1 MAHNLTHPR
10 ESSNFPEHHLE
21 GAMNKILIFDAYPSI
36 RQLLAEELTAEGN
49 VTMGIG
55 KPEYLKEWVEKFD
68 PDLIVLDLYVRGRI
82 LWDLLEELKTRYPTV
97 PVLLF
102 TAFQPNEIPRFQEA
116 DAWVRK
122 SFVFEE
128 LKEKIALLLEKRQ
141 GNSEIKK
148 PILAKDSNQTGSQAP
163 PWGPA
168 SMRGH

>member
-1 MAHNLTHPR
+1 MK
-10 ESSNFPEHHLE
+10 
-21 GAMNKILIFDAYPSI
+21 KILIFDAYPPI

-49 VTMGIG
+49 VTMDIG
-55 KPEYLKEWVEKFD
+55 KAEFVSQWVERFD

-102 TAFQPNEIPRFQEA
+102 TAFQPNEIPRLKEA
-116 DAWVRK
+116 DAWVQK

-128 LKEKIALLLEKRQ
+128 LKEKIAFLLEKRQ
-141 GNSEIKK
+141 GNPEIKK
-148 PILAKDSNQTGSQAP
+148 PILAKDLNQAGSP
-163 PWGPA
+163 GPHWMSA

>member
-1 MAHNLTHPR
+1 MK
-10 ESSNFPEHHLE
+10 
-21 GAMNKILIFDAYPSI
+21 KILIFDAYSPI

-49 VTMGIG
+49 VTMSIG
-55 KPEYLKEWVEKFD
+55 KAEFVSQWVERFD

-102 TAFQPNEIPRFQEA
+102 TAFQPNEIPRLKEA
-116 DAWVRK
+116 DAWVQK

-128 LKEKIALLLEKRQ
+128 LKEKIAILLEKRQ
-141 GNSEIKK
+141 GNPEIKK
-148 PILAKDSNQTGSQAP
+148 PILAKDSNQAGSP
-163 PWGPA
+163 GPHWMSA